1 VSLDNIRKEW
11 EKSFVVVAE
20 TQRDEGTYLVILRRK
35 VPLRDVPQMRDVL
48 QPYFCHRYFSI
59 GNDWTVSVDA
69 SNVDA
74 ETAMKWALK
83 PKAISK
89 DQLNEDE

>member
-1 VSLDNIRKEW
+1 MTLDEQRKEW
-11 EKSFVVVAE
+11 EKSLVTVAE

-35 VPLRDVPQMRDVL
+35 VPLRDGK

-59 GNDWTVSVDA
+59 GDNWEVSVDA

-74 ETAMKWALK
+74 ETAMKWAWK
-83 PKAISK
+83 PKALPRES
-89 DQLNEDE
+89 EEE

>member
-1 VSLDNIRKEW
+1 MTTLDECRKEW
-11 EKSFVVVAE
+11 EKSLIPVAE

-35 VPLRDVPQMRDVL
+35 DVKRDGK

-59 GNDWTVSVDA
+59 GGDWTVSVDA

-74 ETAMKWALK
+74 ETAMKWAWK
-83 PKAISK
+83 PKALSM
-89 DQLNEDE
+89 DSEQE